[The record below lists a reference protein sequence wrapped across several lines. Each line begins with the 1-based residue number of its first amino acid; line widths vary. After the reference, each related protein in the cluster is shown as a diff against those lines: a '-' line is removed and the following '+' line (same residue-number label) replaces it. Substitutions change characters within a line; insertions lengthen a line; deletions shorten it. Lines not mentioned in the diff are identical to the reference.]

1 MLKPDNKE
9 RWDLFLTNE
18 KLVDEIEKDIKRTRS
33 DIGIFRDAYEQALNT
48 IDNQDQ
54 LRRQKSVKKSELT
67 AEDKSN
73 YIDTNGD

>member
-1 MLKPDNKE
+1 MNKE

-48 IDNQDQ
+48 MDNQDQ
-54 LRRQKSVKKSELT
+54 LRR
-67 AEDKSN
+67 
-73 YIDTNGD
+73 